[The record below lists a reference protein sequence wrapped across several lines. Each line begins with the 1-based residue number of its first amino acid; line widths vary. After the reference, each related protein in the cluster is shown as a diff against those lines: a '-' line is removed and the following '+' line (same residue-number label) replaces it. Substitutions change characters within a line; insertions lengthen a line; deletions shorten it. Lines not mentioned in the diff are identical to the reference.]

1 MRGGGERLSANGGY
15 LPAQAVYRLPLET
28 SNDIM
33 PSVAVV
39 ASRRVEK
46 EKEECLLFSPSPSTA
61 STADPGLG
69 GIRRKERPQ
78 SNTVAFKP

>member
-46 EKEECLLFSPSPSTA
+46 EKEECLLFFPFPFYRFDRRPRFRRHSKGGA
-61 STADPGLG
+61 SA
-69 GIRRKERPQ
+69 E
-78 SNTVAFKP
+78 